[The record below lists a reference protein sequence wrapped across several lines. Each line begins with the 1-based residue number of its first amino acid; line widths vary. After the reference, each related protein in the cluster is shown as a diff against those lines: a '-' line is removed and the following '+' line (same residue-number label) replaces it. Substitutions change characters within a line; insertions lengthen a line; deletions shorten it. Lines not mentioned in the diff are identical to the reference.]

1 MSEGTYRFFVQDGPR
16 QHVPFAYAGNKLF
29 VCHQDH
35 YDHYHGAALRLADDH
50 PDLEMSRTFHKL
62 RKQGIHWVDQTLLGR
77 TCCIF

>member
-1 MSEGTYRFFVQDGPR
+1 MVIS
-16 QHVPFAYAGNKLF
+16 A
-29 VCHQDH
+29 
-35 YDHYHGAALRLADDH
+35 DH